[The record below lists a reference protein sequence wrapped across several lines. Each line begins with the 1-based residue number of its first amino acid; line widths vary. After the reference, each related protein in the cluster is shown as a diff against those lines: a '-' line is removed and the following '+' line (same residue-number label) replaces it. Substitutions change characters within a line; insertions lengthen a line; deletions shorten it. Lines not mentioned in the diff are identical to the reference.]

1 MRPGEPP
8 GQRWQGLDAFRGLA
22 VIGMVL
28 VNNPGNHDA
37 VYTQLEHS
45 TWNGCTFAD
54 LVFPFFLFV
63 VGITTTISLAAM
75 ARRGDARAA
84 TARIWRRAALI
95 VGIGVALNWFPF
107 YQSGEVS
114 AITHVAAIDRILAR
128 LLVLRIPGVLQRIGI
143 AYLAAALIARRASS
157 RTIAIVTAVVL
168 LGYWLL
174 LTAVPVPGEGAIGAA
189 VFDQPARTLPAHV
202 DRALFDWSRWGLGN
216 HLWDSAVTWDPEG
229 ALSTL
234 PSIATVLLGVLCG
247 RWMLSP
253 APRAR
258 DRGVLAAGV
267 AAVVVGWLWSLAFP
281 LNKPLWTSSY
291 VLFTAGIGAVL
302 LAGLSAALDRG
313 ARRGWAQPLLV
324 FGANPLIAYAGSEIA
339 RRILHSS
346 IKLRDAQARIG
357 FDEWVT
363 RRFDHA
369 GLPAD
374 AASLAWA
381 LIFLGAWWLAL
392 SRLSRR
398 RLFVRV

>member
-1 MRPGEPP
+1 
-8 GQRWQGLDAFRGLA
+8 
-22 VIGMVL
+22 
-28 VNNPGNHDA
+28 
-37 VYTQLEHS
+37 
-45 TWNGCTFAD
+45 
-54 LVFPFFLFV
+54 
-63 VGITTTISLAAM
+63 
-75 ARRGDARAA
+75 
-84 TARIWRRAALI
+84 
-95 VGIGVALNWFPF
+95 
-107 YQSGEVS
+107 
-114 AITHVAAIDRILAR
+114 
-128 LLVLRIPGVLQRIGI
+128 
-143 AYLAAALIARRASS
+143 
-157 RTIAIVTAVVL
+157 
-168 LGYWLL
+168 
-174 LTAVPVPGEGAIGAA
+174 
-189 VFDQPARTLPAHV
+189 
-202 DRALFDWSRWGLGN
+202 
-216 HLWDSAVTWDPEG
+216 
-229 ALSTL
+229 
-234 PSIATVLLGVLCG
+234 
-247 RWMLSP
+247 MLSP

-258 DRGVLAAGV
+258 ARGVLAAGV

-369 GLPAD
+369 GLPPD